1 MDLNTPLTHLYTTKK
16 TVVMKHHQTILL
28 LDPKMAHMSSP
39 HSIFTV
45 ICRYILKKSFM
56 HIYIC
61 IFICLGFLLIYIYHM
76 KTCIYV
82 NVTIYVFVYSFESA
96 QPPYL

>member
-56 HIYIC
+56 HIYI
-61 IFICLGFLLIYIYHM
+61 
-76 KTCIYV
+76 YV
-82 NVTIYVFVYSFESA
+82 YLYVWDFYS
-96 QPPYL
+96 YKNII